1 MEVLRQ
7 PRPLVADSASPP
19 KLAVATSKRRIL
31 SRGAASQPRP
41 RAALWPVSR
50 AKLSM
55 YDYTVE
61 NYLCLHVVFNCV
73 HKQSD

>member
-1 MEVLRQ
+1 MGAE
-7 PRPLVADSASPP
+7 LVQAVPADRADSAAA
-19 KLAVATSKRRIL
+19 LQSKRRIL

-61 NYLCLHVVFNCV
+61 H
-73 HKQSD
+73 